1 MSKISQYP
9 VVQAAADDLV
19 IVTAPNA
26 SPSNATKNVTVGSI
40 AQFAA
45 QIQLGYDV
53 YTANLKQK
61 TTDDPTADELNNT
74 TGATMTYKRNGV
86 GDYEVTASATI
97 FDPIE
102 KVQVWLNYG
111 NPGSDGLPPKVEVTA
126 TDTIIIKTQDE
137 TGVLEDDLLTVA
149 PFEIRIYK

>member
-53 YTANLKQK
+53 YTALVNQK
-61 TTDDPTADELNNT
+61 TTDDPVPIELNNT
-74 TGATMTYKRNGV
+74 TGATITWKRVGV
-86 GDYEVTASATI
+86 GAYTVDASAAI
-97 FDPIE
+97 FP
-102 KVQVWLNYG
+102 
-111 NPGSDGLPPKVEVTA
+111 
-126 TDTIIIKTQDE
+126 QDE
-137 TGVLEDDLLTVA
+137 TIVFLGGGEVDNSAVTWQWFDDDTIEVYTYDSTGNPADEVLTRYS
-149 PFEIRIYK
+149 FEIRIYK

>member
-53 YTANLKQK
+53 YTALVSQK
-61 TTDDPTADELNNT
+61 TTDDPVAIKLNNT
-74 TGATMTYKRNGV
+74 TGATMTWKRGAV
-86 GDYEVTASATI
+86 GAYTIDASAAI
-97 FDPIE
+97 FPEDE
-102 KVQVWLNYG
+102 TLVFLGGGGADN
-111 NPGSDGLPPKVEVTA
+111 SSVTWQWFDD
-126 TDTIIIKTQDE
+126 DTIEIYTYDS
-137 TGVLEDDLLTVA
+137 TGAPSDDVLTRYS
-149 PFEIRIYK
+149 FEIRIYK

>member
-26 SPSNATKNVTVGSI
+26 TPSNATKNVTVGSI

-53 YTANLKQK
+53 YTALVSQK
-61 TTDDPTADELNNT
+61 TTDAPVAIELNNT
-74 TGATMTYKRNGV
+74 TGATMTWKRSGV
-86 GDYEVTASATI
+86 GAYSIDASAAIFPEDETI
-97 FDPIE
+97 VFLGGGSTDNNSVTWQWFD
-102 KVQVWLNYG
+102 
-111 NPGSDGLPPKVEVTA
+111 D
-126 TDTIIIKTQDE
+126 DTIEVYTYDS
-137 TGVLEDDLLTVA
+137 TGVAADGALERDS
-149 PFEIRIYK
+149 FELRIYK

>member
-9 VVQAAADDLV
+9 IVQAAEDDLV

-45 QIQLGYDV
+45 QVQLGYDV
-53 YTANLKQK
+53 YTANVSQK
-61 TTDDPTADELNNT
+61 ATDDPTADELNNT

-86 GDYEVTASATI
+86 GDYVVTALPAI
-97 FDPIE
+97 FDPID
-102 KVQVWLNYG
+102 KIQVWLNYG
-111 NPGSDGLPPKVEVTA
+111 NPGSDGLPPKVECTA
-126 TDTIIIKTQDE
+126 TNTIIIKTQDE
-137 TGVLEDDLLTVA
+137 TGVPEDELLTSA
-149 PFEIRIYK
+149 PFEIRIYN

>member
-53 YTANLKQK
+53 YTALVNQK
-61 TTDDPTADELNNT
+61 TTDDPVAIELNNT
-74 TGATMTYKRNGV
+74 TGATMTWKRV
-86 GDYEVTASATI
+86 GQGSYTVDASAAIFPEDETI
-97 FDPIE
+97 VFLGGGEQEDCSVTWEWFD
-102 KVQVWLNYG
+102 
-111 NPGSDGLPPKVEVTA
+111 D
-126 TDTIIIKTQDE
+126 DTIEIYTYDS
-137 TGVLEDDLLTVA
+137 TGAFADDILQRYS
-149 PFEIRIYK
+149 FEIRIYK